1 MINSIE
7 EKEKKLKEIL
17 SQYKSV
23 AIAFSGG
30 TDSTLLLYY
39 LAKLNI
45 ETTAFTY
52 NSCAFPEKEIEL
64 AKKTASDFGIK
75 HIIINIDPFKEING
89 IENNPPERCYICKK
103 YMLSHIKK
111 YAEQINAD
119 VIIEGSNFDDINDY
133 RPGRKAVKEYGL
145 ISPLEEAQ
153 ITKQD
158 VRLLLKKA
166 NLIQADKKSFAC
178 YFSRFPYNNPVN
190 EENMRNTGLC
200 EEYIHSLGLSSVR
213 LRNHNNI
220 ARIEADIEDMEK
232 CIINKEIKNKI
243 ISFLKNHGF
252 SFVTLDMEGYKTG
265 SMNKLLDK

>member
-1 MINSIE
+1 MINTIE
-7 EKEKKLKEIL
+7 EKEKKLIEIL
-17 SQYKSV
+17 SKYKSA

-39 LAKLNI
+39 LAKLKI

-52 NSCAFPEKEIEL
+52 NSCAFPEKELEL
-64 AKKTASDFGIK
+64 AKKTAKQFGIK
-75 HIIINIDPFKEING
+75 HIVIDIDPFSEIDG

-103 YMLSHIKK
+103 YMLSHVKK
-111 YAEQINAD
+111 FAEEINAE

-145 ISPLEEAQ
+145 LSPLEESE
-153 ITKQD
+153 ITKND
-158 VRLLLKKA
+158 VRFLLRKA
-166 NLIQADKKSFAC
+166 NLPQADKKSFAC

-190 EENMRNTGLC
+190 EKDMRNTGIC
-200 EEYIHSLGLSSVR
+200 EEFIHSLGLSSVR

-220 ARIEADIEDMEK
+220 ARIEADESDMEK
-232 CIINKEIKNKI
+232 CITDKEIKNKI
-243 ISFLKNHGF
+243 ISFLKNNGF

-265 SMNKLLDK
+265 SMNKLLGK